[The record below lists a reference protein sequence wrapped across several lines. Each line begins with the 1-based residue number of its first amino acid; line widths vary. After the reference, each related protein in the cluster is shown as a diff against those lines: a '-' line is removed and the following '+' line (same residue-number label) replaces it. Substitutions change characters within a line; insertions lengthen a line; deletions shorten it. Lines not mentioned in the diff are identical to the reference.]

1 MKTALL
7 RVGSECYRNKDTA
20 VSCCVAFH
28 FSIETFTF
36 GNKPKE
42 SPVALRTGG
51 ETDTF
56 YCQHTHTNPPLISPF
71 PHHCHLCERDKRCNT
86 RGNGGIDE
94 EGEQRA
100 GRRWE
105 SRVRDKNVNQ
115 ESWGVRKVRNEGR
128 LAERVFPAS

>member
-1 MKTALL
+1 MLKRDSDLHLIYTAGGPIDLIPPQLLFTEQTKLFLSLRWKQRMKIKTALL

-36 GNKPKE
+36 GNKPME

-56 YCQHTHTNPPLISPF
+56 YCQHTHMQTSLNIPISPPLP
-71 PHHCHLCERDKRCNT
+71 PL
-86 RGNGGIDE
+86 
-94 EGEQRA
+94 
-100 GRRWE
+100 
-105 SRVRDKNVNQ
+105 
-115 ESWGVRKVRNEGR
+115 
-128 LAERVFPAS
+128 